1 MIYTYSATFLDKTL
15 EGVVLLSSVQVVGVK
30 GLPII
35 KKGDDLARLI
45 CKAAEKQHTPIEE
58 GDVVVVTHVIVSRAE
73 GNTVNLDS
81 VVPSG
86 FAETVAK
93 QVGKDPALVE
103 IILKE
108 SKSIVRMG
116 DGHLIT
122 ETKHGFVCANSGV
135 DQSNVPGE
143 RIVAPLPKNPDRTA
157 RTIRRRIRK
166 LTGKDVA
173 VIISDTHGRPLRE
186 GEINIAVGVAGI
198 QPIRDRRGETDLFG
212 YVLRVKQTAVA
223 DELAS
228 AAELVIG
235 QAKEGIPVAIIRG
248 YPFPKS
254 EKASAKM
261 LIRKREKDLF
271 I

>member
-1 MIYTYSATFLDKTL
+1 MSRVQII
-15 EGVVLLSSVQVVGVK
+15 GVT

-45 CKAAEKQHTPIEE
+45 CTAAKRQKTQIEN
-58 GDVVVVTHVIVSRAE
+58 GDVIVVTHVVVSRAE
-73 GNTVNLDS
+73 GNIVNLDE
-81 VVPSG
+81 VTPSE
-86 FAETVAK
+86 FAKNVAK
-93 QVGKDPALVE
+93 QVEKDPALVE
-103 IILKE
+103 TILRE

-116 DGHLIT
+116 DKHLIC
-122 ETKHGFVCANSGV
+122 ETRHGLICANAGV

-143 RIVAPLPKNPDRTA
+143 RNVALLPRNPDRSA
-157 RTIRRRIRK
+157 RILRQKIRK

-186 GEINIAVGVAGI
+186 GEINIAIGVAGMK
-198 QPIRDRRGETDLFG
+198 PLRPRMGETDLFG
-212 YVLRVKQTAVA
+212 YTLRVKRTAIA

-235 QAKEGIPVAIIRG
+235 QTNEGIPVAIIKG
-248 YPFPKS
+248 YPYPKS
-254 EKASAKM
+254 ERAKARE
-261 LIRKREKDLF
+261 LIREKEKDLF